1 MALRVRTALR
11 VGRSRAPAVRVPRPD
26 TPLAVRVALICLAC
40 GTTLTGA
47 LANGGALRCHD
58 CRAADVPLDDALFE
72 LQRLLSGRPRRD

>member
-1 MALRVRTALR
+1 
-11 VGRSRAPAVRVPRPD
+11 
-26 TPLAVRVALICLAC
+26 VALICLAC
-40 GTTLTGA
+40 GTTLTGS